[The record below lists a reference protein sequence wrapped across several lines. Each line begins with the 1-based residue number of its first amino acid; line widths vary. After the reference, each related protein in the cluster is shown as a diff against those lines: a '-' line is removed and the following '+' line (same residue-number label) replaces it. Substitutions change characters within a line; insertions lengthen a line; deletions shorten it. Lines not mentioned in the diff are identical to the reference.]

1 MLSLLTKLTFLN
13 ASGIRLD
20 YVSESF
26 LHLTNLTSLNL
37 SNNQI
42 KELQDDPITRL
53 TGLQSLDISYNYLV
67 RLPPDLS
74 TLTGL
79 QFFSLSGNR
88 CFPLPHKIFFPLTQ
102 LKELHIKDNSIQ
114 ELSFNQFFSLTAL
127 EKLSLSEN
135 PLLLYLPNQLL
146 NLDHFRI
153 QELDVGPALS
163 AKYEIEAKYPYTPGS
178 RTLSLLKDQPQYTL
192 SVLINKTPEEVT
204 LTCGCFGFSSF
215 YMLQQEIITK
225 LVEMGS
231 IPSNHHFMILYHKG
245 TEYVP
250 LLQVQYLDISSKLR
264 LVYQGQGQGSVLIHF
279 DDTYR
284 RDLALGQYERREV
297 IGSGS
302 YGIVW
307 RGRDTKK
314 KAVVAIKEQITNNYK
329 SQLTWAKELQ
339 AHQDVSGAP
348 RVPKLIAH
356 QSVSGSHPLLIME
369 YVPGTT
375 ASDFFQ
381 GERTINSEPVAIK
394 FLLPCLETLQEIH
407 KRKIIHRDIK
417 PTNII
422 IHYPTLEPWIVDF
435 GIAKELEQAQ
445 GGPNTLIG
453 SHAVG
458 A

>member
-1 MLSLLTKLTFLN
+1 MYHDHYFKSHIYPLGWTCPQCQIRDRGEISLHP
-13 ASGIRLD
+13 R
-20 YVSESF
+20 
-26 LHLTNLTSLNL
+26 L
-37 SNNQI
+37 SNPVPPQRFGSSI
-42 KELQDDPITRL
+42 CCFL
-53 TGLQSLDISYNYLV
+53 T
-67 RLPPDLS
+67 
-74 TLTGL
+74 
-79 QFFSLSGNR
+79 
-88 CFPLPHKIFFPLTQ
+88 
-102 LKELHIKDNSIQ
+102 
-114 ELSFNQFFSLTAL
+114 
-127 EKLSLSEN
+127 
-135 PLLLYLPNQLL
+135 
-146 NLDHFRI
+146 
-153 QELDVGPALS
+153 
-163 AKYEIEAKYPYTPGS
+163 PYS
-178 RTLSLLKDQPQYTL
+178 VDQPQYTL

-356 QSVSGSHPLLIME
+356 QSVSVCPVTTLLLNLI
-369 YVPGTT
+369 
-375 ASDFFQ
+375 
-381 GERTINSEPVAIK
+381 
-394 FLLPCLETLQEIH
+394 
-407 KRKIIHRDIK
+407 RDPIR
-417 PTNII
+417 
-422 IHYPTLEPWIVDF
+422 F
-435 GIAKELEQAQ
+435 
-445 GGPNTLIG
+445 
-453 SHAVG
+453 
-458 A
+458 